1 MSQPEPRNDTTTPA
15 APTAPADTRQL
26 DSRSLFG
33 SARELLI
40 EHKGEQY
47 RLRLTRSDKLIL
59 TK

>member
-1 MSQPEPRNDTTTPA
+1 MSPPELRSTA
-15 APTAPADTRQL
+15 SAPPPPAPAGTPQL

-40 EHKGEQY
+40 QHKGEQY